1 MKKIIALIGLMGVGK
16 STLGLKLANS
26 LNYYFVDSDQ
36 EIEDREKKSINDIFA
51 QNGEKYFREAE
62 RKLIEEITS
71 RDENIIISLGGGAFI
86 NEASREILQQR
97 ALIIWINASVNVIL
111 QRIGNKANRPLLNQ
125 TDKRKTLEDLAR
137 KRFPIYSQSDLKFD
151 TGEESHEVIIQKIKK
166 YLKNEK

>member
-26 LNYYFVDSDQ
+26 LNYYFIDSDQ

-137 KRFPIYSQSDLKFD
+137 KRFPIYSQCDLKFD

>member
-16 STLGLKLANS
+16 STLGLKLADS
-26 LNYYFVDSDQ
+26 LNYYFIDSDQ

-62 RKLIEEITS
+62 RKLIEEITY

-86 NEASREILQQR
+86 NEASREILQQK

-125 TDKRKTLEDLAR
+125 ADKRKTLEELAR
-137 KRFPIYSQSDLKFD
+137 KRSPIYSQCDLKFD

>member
-86 NEASREILQQR
+86 NKASREILQHR

>member
-26 LNYYFVDSDQ
+26 LNYYFIDSDQ

-137 KRFPIYSQSDLKFD
+137 KRFPIYSQSDLKFN

>member
-137 KRFPIYSQSDLKFD
+137 KRFPIYSQCDLKFD

>member
-86 NEASREILQQR
+86 NKASREILQQR